1 MDNPK
6 NLENDFELNDGALQ
20 GAFDTADRVT
30 ADGEGEPDENGE
42 THSLEKENG
51 SFSERLRRLPDTI
64 AALWRDLRKKTSLR
78 AKESA
83 TGAALGLAAYLL
95 GTAAL
100 PFGVYP
106 LGLGLLC
113 ASVSRVAWIF
123 LGLCISALTLGDRTF
138 IYIFAYAT
146 AVTVRLLTKL
156 LTEDGDTDT
165 TLRPFGENIYLRMS
179 TSAVA
184 AFMVG
189 LYSVIVGEL
198 QPFYLWGTLLSVLAA
213 PLSTLLYSGAFE
225 GDNKRFRDLSM
236 TAIFVSVTYALRD
249 MYFVGI
255 SGGVF
260 FAFFITLFV
269 CRRRG
274 VWQGAVIGLLTGLAY
289 SPVYAPVF
297 VMSGIA
303 AGALWSISAFGALTA
318 AGAAGILWGFYV
330 EGLSSMS
337 KLLPAMMLSAACY
350 LWAQK
355 LSFFPA
361 ARDLL
366 FSGRYCRDMN
376 GALIDRESRQRSEDR
391 MEGLAEAFSSLS
403 DIFYNLS
410 DRLSRPGIPELTRM
424 CDGVYDRYCPECKNR
439 EVCWGIE
446 YADSRELLAN
456 LSSRLATGGVADVSD
471 LPEYMR
477 RRCIALPGMIG
488 EINEK
493 TAIMY
498 RTARNV
504 EKTQV
509 FAMDYAAVSE
519 ILRDA
524 EEESRNENAIDE
536 ELCERLTGLL
546 AEYGFGEGG
555 VTVYGQ
561 RMKRIV
567 ARGFDISGAGIG
579 MKELKS
585 RMEEVCGFPISD
597 PVLEIKEGFLTLRA
611 SAARS
616 FRTRSVTAVDST
628 GAEECGDTALTF
640 ENGEDRYYALIS
652 DGMGKGREAAFT
664 SGVCSVFIRKMLSA
678 GNRVPTVIRM
688 LNSFVRAK
696 PDECSA
702 AIDLMELDLLNGRVE
717 FYKCGAAAT
726 YVRRGDNV
734 FKLTAETMPLGIL
747 KATDTAKLSFEAEDG
762 DLIIMMSDGVTRGEE
777 DALWLLSILS
787 THRGDDIEGM
797 KKTIIE
803 EARRQGSSDDI
814 SVAMVKVEKINNE

>member
-1 MDNPK
+1 MDNTK
-6 NLENDFELNDGALQ
+6 NFEIPPSEDNLKEENTVNNIDA
-20 GAFDTADRVT
+20 DTASAET
-30 ADGEGEPDENGE
+30 EGDQKS
-42 THSLEKENG
+42 SLSDK
-51 SFSERLRRLPDTI
+51 LRRLPDVI
-64 AALWRDLRKKTSLR
+64 ASLWKDLRKRTSLR
-78 AKESA
+78 AKESV

-95 GTAAL
+95 GTASL

-113 ASVSRVAWIF
+113 ASVSKVFWIF
-123 LGLCISALTLGDRTF
+123 TGLCISALTLGEGTF

-146 AVTVRLLTKL
+146 AITVRLLTKL
-156 LTEDGDTDT
+156 LTEDGGGETASP
-165 TLRPFGENIYLRMS
+165 PFGESIYLRMT

-198 QPFYLWGTLLSVLAA
+198 QPYHLWGTLLSVLAA

-225 GDNKRFRDLSM
+225 GDSRPFRDLSL
-236 TAIFVSVTYALRD
+236 TAIFVSVTYAMRN

-274 VWQGAVIGLLTGLAY
+274 VWQGAVVGLLTGLAF

-297 VMSGIA
+297 VMAGIA

-318 AGAAGILWGFYV
+318 ASAAGILWGFYV
-330 EGLSSMS
+330 EGMASMS
-337 KLLPAMMLSAACY
+337 KLLPAMMLASACY

-391 MEGLAEAFSSLS
+391 LEGLADVFSSLS
-403 DIFYNLS
+403 EIFYNLS
-410 DRLSRPGIPELTRM
+410 DRLGRPGVPELTRM

-439 EVCWGIE
+439 DVCWGIE
-446 YADSRELLAN
+446 YADSRELLAS
-456 LSSRLATGGVADVSD
+456 LSQRLAAAGTADLSD

-477 RRCIALPGMIG
+477 RRCPALPGMIG

-493 TAIMY
+493 AAIMY
-498 RTARNV
+498 RTARSV

-519 ILRDA
+519 ILRDGS
-524 EEESRNENAIDE
+524 EESRLENTVDT
-536 ELCERLTGLL
+536 ELCERLTVLL

-555 VTVYGQ
+555 VTVYGR
-561 RMKRIV
+561 RMRRIV

-579 MKELKS
+579 MKELKR
-585 RMEEVCGFPISD
+585 RMEEVCGFPLSD
-597 PVLEIKEGFLTLRA
+597 PVLEIKEGFLTLRT
-611 SAARS
+611 SAARR
-616 FRTRSVTAVDST
+616 FRAIAVTGVDST
-628 GAEECGDTALTF
+628 GMEECGDTALTF
-640 ENGEDRYYALIS
+640 ENGEDRYYALIG

-664 SGVCSVFIRKMLSA
+664 SGVCSLFIRKMLTA
-678 GNRVPTVIRM
+678 GNRVQTVIRM

-702 AIDLMELDLLNGRVE
+702 AIDLMELDLLSGRVE

-726 YVRRGDNV
+726 YVRRGENV

-787 THRGDDIEGM
+787 AHSGEDVEGM
-797 KKTIIE
+797 KKAIIE
-803 EARRQGSSDDI
+803 EARRQGSGDDI
-814 SVAMVKVEKINNE
+814 SLVMVKVEELE

>member
-6 NLENDFELNDGALQ
+6 KLENEPGINNP
-20 GAFDTADRVT
+20 TT
-30 ADGEGEPDENGE
+30 STDGEGTRAFDRSEP
-42 THSLEKENG
+42 
-51 SFSERLRRLPDTI
+51 SFAERLRRLPDT
-64 AALWRDLRKKTSLR
+64 AATLWRDFRKKTSLH

-106 LGLGLLC
+106 LGVGLLT
-113 ASVSRVAWIF
+113 ASVSKVLWIF
-123 LGLCISALTLGDRTF
+123 LGLFASALTLGDRAF
-138 IYIFAYAT
+138 IYIFAYTT
-146 AVTVRLLTKL
+146 AITERLLSRLLTEEGTSE
-156 LTEDGDTDT
+156 LTSA
-165 TLRPFGENIYLRMS
+165 PFSESIYLRMT
-179 TSAVA
+179 TSAVT

-198 QPFYLWGTLLSVLAA
+198 QPYHLWGTLLAVTVA

-225 GDNKRFRDLSM
+225 TEAKRFRDLGM

-249 MYFVGI
+249 MYFAGI

-274 VWQGAVIGLLTGLAY
+274 VWQGAVVGLLTGLAF

-297 VMSGIA
+297 VMAGIA

-318 AGAAGILWGFYV
+318 AGSAGILWGFYV

-337 KLLPAMMLSAACY
+337 KLLPAMMLSSACY

-376 GALIDRESRQRSEDR
+376 SALIDRESRQRSEDK

-410 DRLSRPGIPELTRM
+410 DRLSRPGVPELTRM
-424 CDGVYDRYCPECKNR
+424 CDSVYDRYCPECSNR

-446 YADSRELLAN
+446 YADSRELLAG
-456 LSSRLATGGVADVSD
+456 LSERLATGGMADICD

-498 RTARNV
+498 RTARSV
-504 EKTQV
+504 EKTRV
-509 FAMDYAAVSE
+509 FAMDYASVSE

-524 EEESRNENAIDE
+524 EEESRQENALDE
-536 ELCERLTGLL
+536 ELCQKLAELL
-546 AEYGFGEGG
+546 GEYGFGEGG
-555 VTVYGQ
+555 VSVYGQ

-567 ARGFDISGAGIG
+567 ARGFDVSGAGIG
-579 MKELKS
+579 MKELKR
-585 RMEEVCGFPISD
+585 RMEEVCGFPVSD
-597 PVLEIKEGFLTLRA
+597 PILEIKEGFLTLRA
-611 SAARS
+611 SAAR
-616 FRTRSVTAVDST
+616 RYRIKSVTATDST
-628 GAEECGDTALTF
+628 GIEECGDTVASF
-640 ENGEDRYYALIS
+640 ENGEDRYYALIG
-652 DGMGKGREAAFT
+652 DGMGRGREAAFT

-678 GNRVPTVIRM
+678 GNRVPTVIKM

-702 AIDLMELDLLNGRVE
+702 AIDLMELDLLSGHVG
-717 FYKCGAAAT
+717 FYKCGASAT

-734 FKLTAETMPLGIL
+734 FKLTAETIPLGIL
-747 KATDTAKLSFEAEDG
+747 KATDTAKLSFDAQDG
-762 DLIIMMSDGVTRGEE
+762 DLIIMMSDGVTRGDE

-787 THRGDDIEGM
+787 THRSDDMEGM
-797 KKTIIE
+797 KAAIID
-803 EARRQGSSDDI
+803 EARRQGSGDDI
-814 SVAMVKVEKINNE
+814 SVVMVKVEEGE